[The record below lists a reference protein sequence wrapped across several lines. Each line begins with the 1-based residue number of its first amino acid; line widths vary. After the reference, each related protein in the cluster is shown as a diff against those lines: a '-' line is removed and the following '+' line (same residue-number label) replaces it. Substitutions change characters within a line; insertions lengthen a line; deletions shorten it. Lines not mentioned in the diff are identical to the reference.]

1 MVTAFARGERPPEEG
16 GGGGGGAQLSNE
28 HLSLFCAIIL
38 KKFGG
43 DK

>member
-16 GGGGGGAQLSNE
+16 GGGAQLSNE
-28 HLSLFCAIIL
+28 HLSLFCGIIL